1 MNRTLKQRILGL
13 VMISLVLVLHG
24 TGQAQNPATEERFI
38 EYSKLIED
46 FRETKVRTL
55 TFGEPDDEEETDDEE
70 EMDDDAYEEELRK
83 ALEKPFQL
91 LDEIMTSPDCS
102 REDFAEAAWMKLQ
115 ALGYVNDA
123 DVRRFIQGLDKTK
136 YPEIARFIW
145 LRYLEDML
153 ESWSE
158 EVLEKTAKEIEQEV
172 QRYGKDLPPDVAK
185 LVFLLL
191 AKSET
196 NSEKYNKYRKWLSES
211 SNPESRAFLQAL
223 DPDTKPEDEN
233 SVPEEISNERKE
245 KWRMWGQLDNAMSQ
259 EIQAMSKREKQGKH
273 WKELDQQSHWRIQK
287 NIEDIKKKYYPQI
300 ANLLQWLLEN
310 TRDEAHFKAVADSIF
325 HDLWRADSWNR

>member
-1 MNRTLKQRILGL
+1 
-13 VMISLVLVLHG
+13 
-24 TGQAQNPATEERFI
+24 
-38 EYSKLIED
+38 
-46 FRETKVRTL
+46 
-55 TFGEPDDEEETDDEE
+55 
-70 EMDDDAYEEELRK
+70 
-83 ALEKPFQL
+83 
-91 LDEIMTSPDCS
+91 
-102 REDFAEAAWMKLQ
+102 MKLQ
-115 ALGYVNDA
+115 ALEFVSDV
-123 DVRRFIQGLDKTK
+123 DVRQFIQGLDKTK

-158 EVLEKTAKEIEQEV
+158 EVLEETAKEIEQEV

-185 LVFLLL
+185 LIFLLL

-259 EIQAMSKREKQGKH
+259 DIQAMSKREKLERTRPAEPLAHSEKHRRHQKEILSSNCQPAAVAAGKH
-273 WKELDQQSHWRIQK
+273 QR
-287 NIEDIKKKYYPQI
+287 
-300 ANLLQWLLEN
+300 
-310 TRDEAHFKAVADSIF
+310 
-325 HDLWRADSWNR
+325 